1 MSGVNNIRAAL
12 VLLALLAPLDPFD
25 LEPRENSTFTVEC
38 HITAEDRKSP
48 YLVNDAT
55 AEAHSCKTGQVVVVS
70 GAGCSVVL
78 VQPS

>member
-1 MSGVNNIRAAL
+1 MVINNSLSGV
-12 VLLALLAPLDPFD
+12 APLDSFD
-25 LEPRENSTFTVEC
+25 LEPGENSTFTLEY
-38 HITAEDRKSP
+38 HITAEDRESP
-48 YLVNDAT
+48 YLVNDVT